1 MVDVE
6 RSSVVRATQE
16 RVWAAIVD
24 SREFGAWFGAEFDG
38 PFEVGRT
45 TTGRIVPTTVDAEV
59 AAAQEPHRGSPI
71 TAEVIAIEP
80 QTRFAF
86 RWRPAPGSDV
96 LTTVEFR
103 LATEGDGVRVTI
115 TEDGFGALPEN
126 IRDQTRESNDGGWEA
141 QTRLLSA
148 YLERAS
154 LGHA

>member
-6 RSSVVRATQE
+6 RSIVVRATQE

-24 SREFGAWFGAEFDG
+24 SKEFGAWFGAEFDG

-71 TAEVIAIEP
+71 AAVVIAIEP
-80 QTRFAF
+80 PTRFAF
-86 RWRPAPGSDV
+86 RWQPAPGSDV

-103 LATEGDGVRVTI
+103 LAAEGDGVRVTI
-115 TEDGFGALPEN
+115 TEDGFGALPED
-126 IRDQTRESNDGGWEA
+126 IRDQARESNDGGWEA
-141 QTRLLSA
+141 QTRLLGA
-148 YLERAS
+148 YLERTS
-154 LGHA
+154 LERP